1 MLTRCCRFNLP
12 VIVAQTFGCKIHHQQ
27 TWSCCLNF
35 SNWFLFVYMA
45 FPMLWHEKQ
54 LFSEK
59 NKCSNLTQTCCLFS
73 ISNFI
78 FMLKHLKVSWKV
90 CLRFFSIRTLWKAPT
105 TLPHRNTTALE
116 NSYRKREP
124 EVRPKRKAHFTYFSK
139 LDNPQN
145 GMVWFEMILPDWQ
158 VWVCVCRC
166 KSWVAEWGQW
176 CGKARK

>member
-12 VIVAQTFGCKIHHQQ
+12 VIVAQTLDAKYTTSKHAAVVSILQIYF
-27 TWSCCLNF
+27 CLCI
-35 SNWFLFVYMA
+35 WHFLCSGM
-45 FPMLWHEKQ
+45 
-54 LFSEK
+54 K
-59 NKCSNLTQTCCLFS
+59 NNCFLKKKCSNLTQTCCLFS

-124 EVRPKRKAHFTYFSK
+124 EVRPKMKVHFIYFSK
-139 LDNPQN
+139 LHNPQN